1 MKPAHAPPA
10 PLTTRDWAWLG
21 GVTAVMVLVFLR
33 LVTWHLAAEHAV
45 GRHLTPRAEH
55 LELAGLIAAPLV
67 PVVVLLGMTL
77 RQRPVK
83 RLVLALVG
91 LTLLGALGSGGYA
104 YWTLELFEPTHQATR
119 PSPDGAYEA
128 HLYVGGLLGCDAHV
142 YVSRRGAMWGDEVAH
157 RTVECTEPYEAAWLP
172 DGGVEIHGA
181 PPKPFFFRP

>member
-1 MKPAHAPPA
+1 MKPSSPPPA
-10 PLTTRDWAWLG
+10 PLATRDWATLG
-21 GVTAVMVLVFLR
+21 AVVAVMGLVFLR

-91 LTLLGALGSGGYA
+91 VTVLGALGSGGYVW
-104 YWTLELFEPTHQATR
+104 WTLELFEPTHQATR

-142 YVSRRGAMWGDEVAH
+142 YVSERGAMWGDEVAH
-157 RTVECTEPYEAAWLP
+157 RAVECSEPYDAAWLP

-181 PPKPFFFRP
+181 PPKPFRFGP